1 MSQHIMRKQC
11 RVDGCDRQIHAKGI
25 CNLHRQRLS
34 RTGTTDAPVLIDDDS
49 RFFNT
54 LYWNNPDDRGD
65 A

>member
-1 MSQHIMRKQC
+1 MSQHIMR
-11 RVDGCDRQIHAKGI
+11 G
-25 CNLHRQRLS
+25 QRLY

-54 LYWNNPDDRGD
+54 LYWKNPNDRGD